1 MNRLS
6 RAAVAGIAVS
16 IAASVALLGCAE
28 KPYGMNDFAKVA
40 KIDAHVHINSTDP
53 PFFDV
58 ARENNFRLLS
68 INTDYADFPP
78 IEEQRRVA
86 RELRGAHPDRI
97 AFAATFRM
105 AGWDEPGWLDRTVK
119 TLDSSVAEG
128 AIAVKLWKNIGME
141 FRDRDS
147 VLVMIDNPRLDPVI
161 DHLREKGIPIVG
173 HQGEPRDCWFPADEM
188 RVLDLREYYGAH
200 PQFHMYLHPDMPSY
214 EAQIAARDRMLAKHM
229 DLDFM
234 GAHLGS
240 LEWSVDSLGSFLD
253 RYPRAVVDLA
263 ARMSQLQYQSTRD
276 REKVRQF
283 FVNYQDRI
291 IYATDIIQEPG
302 ADAAPLKQSIR
313 AVWLNDWK
321 YLCTDSTMTVRDLD
335 QPFQGLQLPREV
347 VDKVYRLNAE
357 RVFEKGW
364 RAQDL

>member
-1 MNRLS
+1 MNLVS
-6 RAAVAGIAVS
+6 RTGVVAIAAS
-16 IAASVALLGCAE
+16 IAAGVALPGCAD
-28 KPYGMNDFAKVA
+28 KPYGMDDFVEVA

-53 PFFDV
+53 AFLDI

-86 RELRGAHPDRI
+86 RELRGTYPDRI
-97 AFAATFRM
+97 AFVATFRM
-105 AGWDEPGWLDRTVK
+105 EGWDEPEWREKTLR
-119 TLDSSVAEG
+119 TLDSSVSEG

-147 VLVMIDNPRLDPVI
+147 VLVMIDNPRLDPVL

-214 EAQIAARDRMLAKHM
+214 EAQIAARDRMLAKHT

-240 LEWSVDSLGSFLD
+240 LEWSVDSLGAFLD

-283 FVNYQDRI
+283 FVNCQDRI
-291 IYATDIIQEPG
+291 VYATDIIQEPG
-302 ADAAPLKQSIR
+302 ANAASLKQAIR

-321 YLCTDSTMTVRDLD
+321 YLCTDSMMTVRDLD
-335 QPFQGLQLPREV
+335 TPFQGLQLPREV

-357 RVFEKGW
+357 RVFTKAW
-364 RAQDL
+364 KPHSL